1 MTFPAW
7 HEMIGCA
14 AALLWLLTFFMRQ
27 MVALRA
33 VALVASATWL
43 TYGCADHI
51 FPVIAV
57 HSVLLPLNGFRLAQT
72 LSGRPTTISD
82 GTAPAGAAMRAE

>member
-1 MTFPAW
+1 MTLPAW
-7 HEMIGCA
+7 HEMVGCA

-27 MVALRA
+27 MVALRS
-33 VALVASATWL
+33 VALAASATWL
-43 TYGCADHI
+43 TYGLADHI

-72 LSGRPTTISD
+72 LFIRPASAAR
-82 GTAPAGAAMRAE
+82 GTAAAAAALPAE

>member
-1 MTFPAW
+1 MPIPPW

-14 AALLWLLTFFMRQ
+14 AAFLWLLTFFMRQ
-27 MVALRA
+27 MVALRS
-33 VALVASATWL
+33 VALAASATWL
-43 TYGCADHI
+43 TYGWADHI

-72 LSGRPTTISD
+72 LFARPATASD
-82 GTAPAGAAMRAE
+82 GAAAAALPAE